1 MKFSSKSKYIYIK
14 FLVFGSRIVRKLKYY
29 SLKIRGYSGIS
40 PKSIIEHGVGF
51 DKVNPESIIIE
62 DGAVVSSGTLILSHE
77 HVFSKNKYT
86 TIIEKNAY
94 IGVRCTILP
103 GAVVGRESIIGACSV
118 IRRKIPPYAFVTGN
132 PAKVVG
138 FKLKPEEII
147 EYERENYPENERIP
161 LEKLERDYS
170 KYFLNRLDE
179 IKEFTKI

>member
-1 MKFSSKSKYIYIK
+1 MKSNPKVKSIYIK
-14 FLVFGSRIVRKLKYY
+14 YLIYGSRLVRRLKYY
-29 SLKIRGYSGIS
+29 SLKMRGYSGIS
-40 PKSIIEHGVGF
+40 SKSIIEHGVGF

-62 DGAVVSSGTLILSHE
+62 DNAIVSSGTVILSHE
-77 HVFSKNKYT
+77 HVFSNKKYT
-86 TIIEKNAY
+86 TIIERGAY
-94 IGVRCTILP
+94 IGVGCTILP

-138 FKLKPEEII
+138 FKMKPDEIF
-147 EYERENYPENERIP
+147 EYEKECYQENERIP
-161 LEKLERDYS
+161 LEKLEKDYA